1 MCLSFPDL
9 RMRIQYKVKD
19 KRIQGQAS
27 ETASPPPSSLS
38 FLSPFLR
45 LSPSSPT
52 FSQEKTKKHQ
62 LALTLRRERV
72 RVLCAW
78 AFFHQCCTTFVF
90 AATLVVPCGSVESH
104 PRFVPRFVLQKIVL
118 TFQVLSGFEV

>member
-1 MCLSFPDL
+1 MCVCMCLSFPDV
-9 RMRIQYKVKD
+9 RMRGPYKVKD

-27 ETASPPPSSLS
+27 ETAPHPSPLSPS
-38 FLSPFLR
+38 FLAPFLW

-52 FSQEKTKKHQ
+52 FSQEKKKKHQ

-90 AATLVVPCGSVESH
+90 AATFSRSVW
-104 PRFVPRFVLQKIVL
+104 L
-118 TFQVLSGFEV
+118 G